1 MSELIFT
8 GSDPSGNYAEIR
20 KARDGY
26 SVFTWRDNGT
36 GAYQWREQHGL
47 KPFREAFRVATDYLK
62 LDFSDLR

>member
-1 MSELIFT
+1 MGDLIFS
-8 GSDPSGNYAEIR
+8 GSDSTGNHASIR

-36 GAYQWREQHGL
+36 GAYAWREQHGL

-62 LDFSDLR
+62 IDFSSLQ